1 MPCPQCLRQPRNRMP
16 CQGSAPASV
25 ACLRALLLASARPSL
40 PWQVARWLVGEGV
53 AADSRDAMGRR
64 AHDDTVK
71 HSLSMT
77 DDFTCSCWGRRA
89 LDYACFSG
97 HTAVARYLCGLASG
111 ACRTETELRLV
122 LRHPRLKL
130 EQYTERRTAP
140 RRAEMRGDAPRCAE
154 LRRDAPSCAE
164 MSHTEAQARL
174 LTCAHRAFH
183 NRMPWGSCLCHGRGE
198 KERGRQALAPP
209 AACGGVRLALGSWK
223 EGTASRPCRGSR
235 PPS

>member
-1 MPCPQCLRQPRNRMP
+1 MAQLLCERGADLAAADLDGRT
-16 CQGSAPASV
+16 ALHFASV
-25 ACLRALLLASARPSL
+25 NGHLEARCLARNASDSPETACLARAVRRLLSRGAVRALLLASARPSL

-64 AHDDTVK
+64 ERAHDDTVK

-77 DDFTCSCWGRRA
+77 DDLTCSCWGRRA

-140 RRAEMRGDAPRCAE
+140 RRAEMRGDAPRCSECAT
-154 LRRDAPSCAE
+154 RR
-164 MSHTEAQARL
+164 T
-174 LTCAHRAFH
+174 
-183 NRMPWGSCLCHGRGE
+183 
-198 KERGRQALAPP
+198 
-209 AACGGVRLALGSWK
+209 
-223 EGTASRPCRGSR
+223 CRGSSAHLGR
-235 PPS
+235 SRVISGRLG